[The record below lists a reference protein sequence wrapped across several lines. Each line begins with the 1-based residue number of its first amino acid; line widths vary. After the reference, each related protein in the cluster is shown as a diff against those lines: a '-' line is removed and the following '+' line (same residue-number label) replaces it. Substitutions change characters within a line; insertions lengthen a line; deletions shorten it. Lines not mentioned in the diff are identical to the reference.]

1 MAEGDDGQEKTED
14 PTPRKKEQA
23 REDGK
28 VITSKE
34 VFVLASIL
42 SAIVI
47 VMAIGPLGPKLTGD
61 WATWLRWDSAEQLD
75 TIILRRLSEAMWSLF
90 LIGLGIGIPM
100 LILTLAVQAGMG
112 GLIFSPK
119 AMGFKA
125 EKMNPLKG
133 LKRMVSM
140 KSLVELGKA
149 LLKVGL
155 LGGAAYGVLLA
166 QVPLSEQMYTMAP
179 ADSAKMFQNAV
190 IQLLAAL
197 TVGLIIIGAV
207 DLGYQIYSM
216 NKSLKMSRQELK
228 DEAKQTEGSPE
239 LKGAIRRKQMEIS
252 QGAAQ
257 SKALEDVPDATAVI
271 TNPTHF
277 AVALRYAPEE
287 ADAPIVLAMGRGA
300 MAHRIMER
308 AAGAKITT
316 VQAPPLARAL
326 YYTSQIGNEIP
337 EALFVAVAA
346 ILAHVYRLDHDMPTE
361 MPDLDIP
368 KELRLNEFGRPEEEE
383 A

>member
-14 PTPRKKEQA
+14 PTPRRKEQA

-28 VITSKE
+28 VVTSKE
-34 VFVLASIL
+34 VFVLFSII
-42 SAIVI
+42 SA
-47 VMAIGPLGPKLTGD
+47 MAIISAAGSMGETLAGS
-61 WATWLRWDSAEQLD
+61 WASWLRWDSSEQLD
-75 TIILRRLSEAMWSLF
+75 SIIIQRLKEALWALF
-90 LIGLGIGIPM
+90 LIGMGIGIPM
-100 LILTLAVQAGMG
+100 LALTIGVQAAMG
-112 GLIFSPK
+112 GLNWAPK
-119 AMGFKA
+119 AMAFKPD
-125 EKMNPLKG
+125 KMDPLKG

-149 LLKVGL
+149 LMKVGL
-155 LGGAAYGVLLA
+155 LGGAAYGVLLS
-166 QVPLSEQMYTMAP
+166 QIPEMELMYTMAP
-179 ADSAKMFQNAV
+179 GPAAAMFQSGV
-190 IQLLAAL
+190 IRLLSAL
-197 TVGLIIIGAV
+197 IVGLLVIGVV
-207 DLGYQIYSM
+207 DYGYQFYSL

-239 LKGAIRRKQMEIS
+239 LKGAIRRRQMEAS
-252 QGAAQ
+252 QGAKRA
-257 SKALEDVPDATAVI
+257 KALDDVPNATAVI

-277 AVALRYAPEE
+277 AIALRYAPEE
-287 ADAPIVLAMGRGA
+287 ADAPVILAMGRGA

-308 AAGAKITT
+308 ASKARVTT

-326 YYTSQIGNEIP
+326 YYTGQIGEMIP

-346 ILAHVYRLDHDMPTE
+346 ILAHVYRLDHDMPTD

-368 KELRLNEFGRPEEEE
+368 KELRLDENGRPEKE

>member
-14 PTPRKKEQA
+14 PTPKRKEQA
-23 REDGK
+23 KEDGK
-28 VITSKE
+28 IVTSKE
-34 VFVLASIL
+34 VFVLSSIV
-42 SAIVI
+42 SAMGI
-47 VMAIGPLGPKLTGD
+47 VMVTGMFGETLSGT
-61 WATWLRWDSAEQLD
+61 WASWLRWDSTEQLD
-75 TIILRRLSEAMWSLF
+75 TIILSRLKEAIIALF
-90 LIGLGIGIPM
+90 LIGMAIGIPM
-100 LILTLAVQAGMG
+100 LVLTIAVQGAMG
-112 GLIFSPK
+112 GVNWAPK
-119 AMGFKA
+119 AMAFKPD
-125 EKMNPLKG
+125 KMDPLKG

-155 LGGAAYGVLLA
+155 LGGAAYGVVMSMIPEMDL
-166 QVPLSEQMYTMAP
+166 MYTMPVGPSIA
-179 ADSAKMFQNAV
+179 MFQSGV
-190 IQLLAAL
+190 IKLLSAL
-197 TVGLIIIGAV
+197 IVGLLIIGAV
-207 DLGYQIYSM
+207 DLGYQIYSL

-228 DEAKQTEGSPE
+228 DEFKQTEGSPE
-239 LKGAIRRKQMEIS
+239 LKSAIRRKQMEAS
-252 QGAAQ
+252 QGATRA
-257 SKALEDVPDATAVI
+257 KALDDVPNATAVI

-277 AVALRYAPEE
+277 AIALRYDPEQ
-287 ADAPIVLAMGRGA
+287 ADAPVVLAMGKGA

-308 AAGAKITT
+308 AAAARVTT

-326 YYTSQIGNEIP
+326 YFTGQIGQMIP

-368 KELRLNEFGRPEEEE
+368 KELRLDEHGRPEET

>member
-14 PTPRKKEQA
+14 PTPRRKEQA

-28 VITSKE
+28 VVTSKE
-34 VFVLASIL
+34 VFVLFSII
-42 SAIVI
+42 SA
-47 VMAIGPLGPKLTGD
+47 MAIISAAGSMGETLAGS
-61 WATWLRWDSAEQLD
+61 WASWLRWDSSEQLD
-75 TIILRRLSEAMWSLF
+75 SIIIQRLKEALWALF
-90 LIGLGIGIPM
+90 LIGMGIGIPM
-100 LILTLAVQAGMG
+100 LALTIGVQAAMG
-112 GLIFSPK
+112 GLNWAPK
-119 AMGFKA
+119 AMAFKPD
-125 EKMNPLKG
+125 KMDPLKG

-149 LLKVGL
+149 LMKVGL
-155 LGGAAYGVLLA
+155 LGGAAYGVLLS
-166 QVPLSEQMYTMAP
+166 QIPEMELMYTMAP
-179 ADSAKMFQNAV
+179 GPAAAMFQSGV
-190 IQLLAAL
+190 IRLLSAL
-197 TVGLIIIGAV
+197 IVGLLVIGVV
-207 DLGYQIYSM
+207 DYGYQFYSL

-239 LKGAIRRKQMEIS
+239 LKGAIRRRQMEAS
-252 QGAAQ
+252 QGAKRA
-257 SKALEDVPDATAVI
+257 KALDDVPNATAVI

-277 AVALRYAPEE
+277 AIALRYAPEE
-287 ADAPIVLAMGRGA
+287 ADAPIILAMGRGA

-308 AAGAKITT
+308 ASKARVTT

-326 YYTSQIGNEIP
+326 YYTGQIGEMIP

-346 ILAHVYRLDHDMPTE
+346 ILAHVYRLDHDMPTD

-368 KELRLNEFGRPEEEE
+368 KELRLDEHGRPEKE